1 MAASLL
7 CDSWDLGKQ
16 RDSNHLPEGFEV
28 ALEQLCPN
36 QAARPG
42 QRAARTGRTKP
53 KAEPARSPKKGRR
66 KAAGYAQAP
75 RLLPAPE
82 TSVMH

>member
-1 MAASLL
+1 MAILSL
-7 CDSWDLGKQ
+7 CDSWDSGKQ

-36 QAARPG
+36 QVTRPG

-53 KAEPARSPKKGRR
+53 KAEPLRSPKKGRR
-66 KAAGYAQAP
+66 KAAKYAQTATMHLRL
-75 RLLPAPE
+75 RLL
-82 TSVMH
+82 